1 MFVSRK
7 VLGKKKRKNIR
18 KLIFYVWFYG
28 FTIENIN
35 ENKIKLKL
43 VTNLLIFKLF
53 NVYIEEIK

>member
-1 MFVSRK
+1 MF
-7 VLGKKKRKNIR
+7 
-18 KLIFYVWFYG
+18 G